1 MLLCKCYINSILSV
15 LYLRFWFFCKFSLF
29 FCGVIHFLLFS
40 FLPYNWTI
48 HSRNGVFTANVCYVL
63 PCRHLSSRDMM
74 DQQKADEDP
83 QKREAG
89 NKGSTR
95 EILLPFSGVRSY
107 PSKMVLDA
115 NVCDR
120 GCKRL
125 RGRLQTFAG
134 RVANVCVQNRKNR
147 HGNPLSELGQV
158 WTEEEH
164 LQESFCGDS
173 SYAFRPLV
181 QAIVYAIV
189 FPMKIYWFLRVRRGC
204 NDIK

>member
-63 PCRHLSSRDMM
+63 PSRHLSSRDMM

-89 NKGSTR
+89 NKGLIR
-95 EILLPFSGVRSY
+95 EILMPFSGVRSY
-107 PSKMVLDA
+107 PPKWGFRRKRLRPRMQTFARAVA
-115 NVCDR
+115 NVCGK

-125 RGRLQTFAG
+125 RLRRAKWAHKALAPFWAKLNTGRMVLPTNQ
-134 RVANVCVQNRKNR
+134 R
-147 HGNPLSELGQV
+147 
-158 WTEEEH
+158 
-164 LQESFCGDS
+164 D
-173 SYAFRPLV
+173 
-181 QAIVYAIV
+181 
-189 FPMKIYWFLRVRRGC
+189 
-204 NDIK
+204 

>member
-107 PSKMVLDA
+107 PPKWGFRRKRLRPRMQTFARAVA
-115 NVCDR
+115 NVCGK

-125 RGRLQTFAG
+125 RLRRAKWAHKALAPFWAKLNTGRMVLPTNQWDLKNVLWGTAG
-134 RVANVCVQNRKNR
+134 SVDIQWGIIEPVLR
-147 HGNPLSELGQV
+147 HRYP
-158 WTEEEH
+158 H
-164 LQESFCGDS
+164 
-173 SYAFRPLV
+173 
-181 QAIVYAIV
+181 
-189 FPMKIYWFLRVRRGC
+189 
-204 NDIK
+204 

>member
-63 PCRHLSSRDMM
+63 PSRHLSSRDMM

-89 NKGSTR
+89 NKGVDTR
-95 EILLPFSGVRSY
+95 DSSA
-107 PSKMVLDA
+107 VLWCTFIPLQNGFRRKRLRPRLQTFARAVA
-115 NVCDR
+115 NVCGK

-125 RGRLQTFAG
+125 RLRRAKWAHKALAPFWAKLNTGRMVLPTNQ
-134 RVANVCVQNRKNR
+134 
-147 HGNPLSELGQV
+147 
-158 WTEEEH
+158 W
-164 LQESFCGDS
+164 D
-173 SYAFRPLV
+173 
-181 QAIVYAIV
+181 
-189 FPMKIYWFLRVRRGC
+189 
-204 NDIK
+204 

>member
-63 PCRHLSSRDMM
+63 PSRHLSSRDMM

-95 EILLPFSGVRSY
+95 EILLPFSGVRS
-107 PSKMVLDA
+107 PLQNGVLDA
-115 NVCDR
+115 NVCDL

-134 RVANVCVQNRKNR
+134 RVANVCVWEGQNERIKPLPHSGQSWTQGEWFSQLISEIKKNV
-147 HGNPLSELGQV
+147 LWAL
-158 WTEEEH
+158 
-164 LQESFCGDS
+164 
-173 SYAFRPLV
+173 
-181 QAIVYAIV
+181 
-189 FPMKIYWFLRVRRGC
+189 
-204 NDIK
+204 